1 MSTGKNYFPLAAINA
16 KLTSL
21 LDQLADKPSWYG
33 RWHRLSLEST
43 EEERLTVYQ
52 AIRDSGILPEDASF
66 YLVSWQVD
74 ALAEHAAETTLRDLD
89 ERLSAIEREHG
100 LEEDEIWEPD
110 EAPPEYQ
117 AVLRQYNDAW
127 DELFAARLEQHG
139 EQALAALFR
148 TDRAEYERR
157 SEAGCLFFHGRNTV
171 DALDDSDWLDSLLE
185 AVGASLEPESPMG
198 PLALRSREEEG
209 FWEVDIYP
217 TPVELLGGADDGALV
232 SAPFSMDFEQLRATF
247 ARIDSTGWN
256 AYGWYNDDGPF
267 VWVEGSFQGHDVFL
281 RVLAQA
287 PEGEGPGT
295 KLRVTRKG
303 ER

>member
-1 MSTGKNYFPLAAINA
+1 MSNRGYNIHLDFING

-21 LDQLADKPSWYG
+21 FDQLADKPSWYG

-52 AIRDSGILPEDASF
+52 AVRDSGILPEDAGF

-74 ALAEHAAETTLRDLD
+74 ALAEHVAETTLRDLD
-89 ERLSAIEREHG
+89 ERLSAIERKHR
-100 LEEDEIWEPD
+100 LEEDEVWEPD

-117 AVLRQYNDAW
+117 AALRQYHDAW
-127 DELFAARLEQHG
+127 DELFAAQLEQHG

-157 SEAGCLFFHGRNTV
+157 SEAGRLFFHGRNAV
-171 DALDDSDWLDSLLE
+171 DVLDDSDWLGSLLE
-185 AVGASLEPESPMG
+185 AVSASLEPESPMG
-198 PLALRSREEEG
+198 PLALRSGEEEG
-209 FWEVDIYP
+209 FWEVDVYP
-217 TPVELLGGADDGALV
+217 SPVELLGGADDGAL
-232 SAPFSMDFEQLRATF
+232 AFPPFSLDLEQLRVTF

-256 AYGWYNDDGPF
+256 SFGWYDEEGPF
-267 VWVEGSFQGHDVFL
+267 VWIEGSFQGHDVFL

-287 PEGEGPGT
+287 PEGEDPGA
-295 KLRVTRKG
+295 KLRVTRKDG
-303 ER
+303 R